1 MNDFTYDGTSLS
13 SFGFCIANTPQFNI
27 TKRSFETVPIVGMD
41 GVAISDNGIYEA
53 VEMTYEVNSI
63 PYRVP
68 YSNSSALYRF
78 LAEWLNVWDGNF
90 KILRDT
96 YNEGYFYKAICTKIE
111 PITEIAN
118 KCLKTSITFTRQ
130 PFLYS
135 DDGQKSV
142 AIDAAE
148 NETMVSFTLHN
159 PENFNSQPYIKIY
172 GEGAIYVD
180 INGKKFNI
188 LSGISEYIEIDS
200 EIKHAHHDNWN
211 YNNYIDCDYMPE
223 LIPGEN
229 SIKVKGIYDN
239 NTSKTGKCTR
249 VEIIPRWRCL

>member
-1 MNDFTYDGTSLS
+1 MNDFTYNGTSLS

-27 TKRSFETVPIVGMD
+27 SKRSFETVQIVGMD

-53 VEMTYEVNSI
+53 VETVYEVNSI

-68 YSNSSALYRF
+68 YLSSSALYRA
-78 LAEWLNVWDGNF
+78 LAEWLTAWDGQF
-90 KILRDT
+90 KIMRDT

-135 DDGQKSV
+135 DDGQKSIAV
-142 AIDAAE
+142 DAAE
-148 NETMVSFTLHN
+148 NSLGVNFTLHN
-159 PENFNSQPYIKIY
+159 PENFNSQPYIKVY
-172 GEGAIYVD
+172 GEGAVSVD
-180 INGKKFNI
+180 INGNKFNI
-188 LSGISEYIEIDS
+188 LRDFSDYIEIDS
-200 EIKHAHHDNWN
+200 EIKHAHKGAKNC
-211 YNNYIDCDYMPE
+211 NNLINCNYMPE

-229 SIKVKGIYDN
+229 TIIIQGAYDSG
-239 NTSKTGKCTR
+239 TSKTGKCTR
-249 VEIIPRWRCL
+249 VEIVPRWRRL